1 MVCGKEIVVVGNQ
14 ITCSIECRKKRRK
27 YMMRKYHQKYNEK
40 NKEKISKRRKK
51 YYEDNKDSLLKK
63 RKEYKQKNRDK
74 ILKWHKDYYYA
85 NRDVILSKQRAYYY
99 ENRDAI
105 LKRQKQHYDKD
116 KAHLYYE
123 KNKDKKAEY
132 SKRYYKENKDK
143 IAEYNKRY
151 YKENKNNIL
160 NRQRDYHKS
169 KIKEYYSSL
178 SNITEVS
185 KNDLEKIIPIV
196 FIEREI
202 ECIEQGS
209 YFIDFICVLHDRANN
224 RCEFTGCKS
233 NNLVIHH
240 LNGYNWYI
248 EGRMDVDNAVVI
260 DKEVHDVFHDKYGR
274 GDNTKEQWEEFVEN
288 YNKGVTT
295 LDDFIGDINEYG

>member
-1 MVCGKEIVVVGNQ
+1 M
-14 ITCSIECRKKRRK
+14 
-27 YMMRKYHQKYNEK
+27 
-40 NKEKISKRRKK
+40 
-51 YYEDNKDSLLKK
+51 
-63 RKEYKQKNRDK
+63 
-74 ILKWHKDYYYA
+74 
-85 NRDVILSKQRAYYY
+85 
-99 ENRDAI
+99 
-105 LKRQKQHYDKD
+105 
-116 KAHLYYE
+116 
-123 KNKDKKAEY
+123 
-132 SKRYYKENKDK
+132 
-143 IAEYNKRY
+143 
-151 YKENKNNIL
+151 
-160 NRQRDYHKS
+160 
-169 KIKEYYSSL
+169 
-178 SNITEVS
+178 
-185 KNDLEKIIPIV
+185 IPIV

-260 DKEVHDVFHDKYGR
+260 DKEVHDVFHNKYGR

-295 LDDFIGDINEYG
+295 LDDFIGDINEYGENYKT